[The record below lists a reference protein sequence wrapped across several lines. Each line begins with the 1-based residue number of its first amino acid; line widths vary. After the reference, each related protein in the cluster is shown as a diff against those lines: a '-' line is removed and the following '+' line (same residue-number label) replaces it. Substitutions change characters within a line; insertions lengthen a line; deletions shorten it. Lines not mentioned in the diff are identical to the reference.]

1 MVCWLA
7 VKKGPFFIIRPKSKV
22 YFLRNLVQVQL
33 DIKSIKTAQL
43 NSCFYLLDYIVQQF
57 VYYDLS
63 TVNLLYSTPMLLQ

>member
-33 DIKSIKTAQL
+33 DIKSIKSAQL
-43 NSCFYLLDYIVQQF
+43 NLCFYLLDYIVQQF